1 MNPETQPEPQEASQE
16 ADWYIGPAP
25 VYGLALCLRNPVLY
39 IAAVAMVGSFLAQLH
54 DLISPRILAVT
65 LGGGL
70 VLCGLAVI
78 LCLWKASSVSYLISP
93 ARKAIFMESGLPGLQ
108 ARIRHTI
115 LFNQIY
121 DCDLVASPIEQAMGV
136 SSLTLKLTHREVLR
150 LEFIRDAGNVCDW
163 INRNGAGDRAKP
175 FEAM

>member
-1 MNPETQPEPQEASQE
+1 MNSQPEPAQEVAQE

-25 VYGLALCLRNPVLY
+25 IYGVALCLQNPVIYLVS
-39 IAAVAMVGSFLAQLH
+39 AVMAGCFMAQIHEL
-54 DLISPRILAVT
+54 LSPRILAVV

-70 VLCGLAVI
+70 VLCGLVVI
-78 LCLWKASSVSYLISP
+78 FCLWRASSVSYLISP

-121 DCDLVASPIEQAMGV
+121 DCDMVASPMEQAMGV
-136 SSLTLKLTHREVLR
+136 SSLSLKLTHQDVVRLR
-150 LEFIRDAGNVCDW
+150 FIRDAGRVCDW
-163 INRNGAGDRAKP
+163 INQHGAGDRAKP